1 MSQFI
6 VNFYIYSA
14 FFSSFISEID
24 IVIDNIMKKGRSEVL
39 INYGNNS
46 ELSRILINHV
56 LGKIKEKEN
65 DKIEIKTI
73 NFNAYINEKEEDVLS
88 QICTFFDLET
98 KKYDFESTCK
108 TIENYFKYLEMD
120 DNIEMDLETI
130 DPLTLKN
137 CNKKKKNSF
146 KTIYVIFYENIDFLF
161 LKQKQILFYTLLEIV
176 NNSKNVIFCGTTNHY
191 NLTSLMEKR
200 IRSRFSQKTFFLD
213 LINKK
218 DLYDTLHCM
227 ISPEEN
233 NEKMQFFLEI
243 LWRNKNFNLYLIKVY
258 DIGITIRELFFNFK
272 VFFSNIMRFIE
283 KESNDIVKTEE
294 IEQFIDRFSRD
305 LIPLSISSLEYL
317 YSKFYIIIGLPK
329 IYIIVIACVIKEIS
343 RHKEKIY
350 LGLIYDEYIRLTRK
364 GNLTAIK
371 IDLFKKIIEELNTLG
386 IIYAKR
392 DDKYTFVYE
401 LKYSLME
408 LKAAVLKQENYN
420 NFESSLKLFLNDV
433 INQI

>member
-137 CNKKKKNSF
+137 CN
-146 KTIYVIFYENIDFLF
+146 I
-161 LKQKQILFYTLLEIV
+161 
-176 NNSKNVIFCGTTNHY
+176 
-191 NLTSLMEKR
+191 
-200 IRSRFSQKTFFLD
+200 
-213 LINKK
+213 
-218 DLYDTLHCM
+218 
-227 ISPEEN
+227 
-233 NEKMQFFLEI
+233 
-243 LWRNKNFNLYLIKVY
+243 
-258 DIGITIRELFFNFK
+258 
-272 VFFSNIMRFIE
+272 
-283 KESNDIVKTEE
+283 
-294 IEQFIDRFSRD
+294 
-305 LIPLSISSLEYL
+305 
-317 YSKFYIIIGLPK
+317 
-329 IYIIVIACVIKEIS
+329 
-343 RHKEKIY
+343 
-350 LGLIYDEYIRLTRK
+350 
-364 GNLTAIK
+364 
-371 IDLFKKIIEELNTLG
+371 
-386 IIYAKR
+386 
-392 DDKYTFVYE
+392 
-401 LKYSLME
+401 
-408 LKAAVLKQENYN
+408 
-420 NFESSLKLFLNDV
+420 
-433 INQI
+433 